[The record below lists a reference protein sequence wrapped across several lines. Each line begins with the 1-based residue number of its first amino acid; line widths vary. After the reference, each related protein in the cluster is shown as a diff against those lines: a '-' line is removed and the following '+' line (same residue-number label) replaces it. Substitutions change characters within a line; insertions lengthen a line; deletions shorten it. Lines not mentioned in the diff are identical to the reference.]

1 MYSTVGLLKNAKRS
15 GRLIGTHQKLDRVAR
30 RKLSTL
36 LTKDEHFP
44 GVKEILKFE
53 GMQGP
58 DGLKRKSP
66 GVDDPMHFIE
76 PGHDNGELR
85 KLILNHHHNLHRAL
99 KGNNRSYEGIFTDY
113 SQIKSNG
120 KPDEVRAAF
129 EAAWLAHVVTD
140 GLTPAHHYPYQ
151 SAVKEMMSD
160 REYVKIFGQPMKGIM
175 RGRNFSETAKNNWQY
190 WGPEGYMTKHIAF
203 EYGAAV
209 MASTM
214 TGRAMLVKVKL
225 NREDL
230 LKMDFMEEFYR
241 SLDAVHQRDIYSRF
255 RRSGW
260 TTELANECHDF
271 LLPEMVRMII
281 IAWFSAIPRSEK

>member
-15 GRLIGTHQKLDRVAR
+15 GRITGTHQKLDRVAR
-30 RKLSTL
+30 RKMNVL
-36 LTKDEHFP
+36 LKKDEHFP
-44 GVKEILKFE
+44 GIKEILKFE

-76 PGHDNGELR
+76 PEHDNGELR
-85 KLILNHHHNLHRAL
+85 KMILDHHYNLHRAL
-99 KGNNRSYEGIFTDY
+99 KGNNRSYEGVFDDY
-113 SQIKSNG
+113 PKIKSNG

-140 GLTPAHHYPYQ
+140 GLTPAHHYPFQ
-151 SAVKEMMSD
+151 AAVEEMMSD
-160 REYVKIFGQPMKGIM
+160 LEYVKIFGQPIKGIM
-175 RGRNFSETAKNNWQY
+175 GGHNLPEMAKNNWQH

-203 EYGAAV
+203 EYGVAV

-214 TGRAMLVKVKL
+214 SGKAMLSNVKL
-225 NREDL
+225 DRKDL
-230 LKMDFMEEFYR
+230 LKMDFIAEFYR

-271 LLPEMVRMII
+271 LLPEIVRMII
-281 IAWFSAIPRSEK
+281 IAWFTAIPRGK